1 MLVAICMPCF
11 LVWYTWNMNEKYTLQ
26 LKSVGDHLEVTIP
39 ELNITVSTRPGKTSR
54 DDALD
59 VAAQA
64 IIEYHLKQREA
75 AQVKAG

>member
-1 MLVAICMPCF
+1 MD
-11 LVWYTWNMNEKYTLQ
+11 EKYTLQ

-64 IIEYHLKQREA
+64 IIEYHGYQDSR
-75 AQVKAG
+75 VDGTSPFTDVS